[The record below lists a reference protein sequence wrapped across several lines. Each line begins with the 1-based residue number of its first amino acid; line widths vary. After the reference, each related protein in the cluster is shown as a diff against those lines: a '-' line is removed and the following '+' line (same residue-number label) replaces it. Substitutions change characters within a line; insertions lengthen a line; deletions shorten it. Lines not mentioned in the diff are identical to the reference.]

1 MKNPSSASSL
11 IFLLLFVLFSCLGIS
26 VADSNNVFDTCPT
39 AANRTEFINGYHC
52 KSPTIVTTSDFYSA
66 KLTGPVNTDDRF
78 NLLVKI
84 VTAADFPGLNTLG
97 LSISRTDLHIDAI
110 VSPHS
115 HPRANE
121 MFFLNQ
127 GIVLAGFIDTK
138 NQLFQTFLKAGDVIV
153 FPKGLL
159 HFCLNSGYEPAISF
173 SVYNSQNPGVVN
185 INGAMYN
192 PADSSHFIDKF
203 LERLKALSS
212 QSNFKFN
219 PNVTLPRYTSL

>member
-1 MKNPSSASSL
+1 M
-11 IFLLLFVLFSCLGIS
+11 LFSCLGIS

-66 KLTGPVNTDDRF
+66 KLTGPVYTDDRF

-115 HPRANE
+115 HPRATE

-127 GIVLAGFIDTK
+127 GMHSQSTEIRFNSVTHQFKLLGRV
-138 NQLFQTFLKAGDVIV
+138 VIV
-153 FPKGLL
+153 MLL
-159 HFCLNSGYEPAISF
+159 ESAVQCS
-173 SVYNSQNPGVVN
+173 
-185 INGAMYN
+185 
-192 PADSSHFIDKF
+192 
-203 LERLKALSS
+203 LSS
-212 QSNFKFN
+212 L
-219 PNVTLPRYTSL
+219 VGIMIHRYCSSWIH

>member
-1 MKNPSSASSL
+1 M
-11 IFLLLFVLFSCLGIS
+11 
-26 VADSNNVFDTCPT
+26 
-39 AANRTEFINGYHC
+39 
-52 KSPTIVTTSDFYSA
+52 
-66 KLTGPVNTDDRF
+66 
-78 NLLVKI
+78 
-84 VTAADFPGLNTLG
+84 
-97 LSISRTDLHIDAI
+97 
-110 VSPHS
+110 
-115 HPRANE
+115 
-121 MFFLNQ
+121 
-127 GIVLAGFIDTK
+127 
-138 NQLFQTFLKAGDVIV
+138 IV

-203 LERLKALSS
+203 LERLKDLSS